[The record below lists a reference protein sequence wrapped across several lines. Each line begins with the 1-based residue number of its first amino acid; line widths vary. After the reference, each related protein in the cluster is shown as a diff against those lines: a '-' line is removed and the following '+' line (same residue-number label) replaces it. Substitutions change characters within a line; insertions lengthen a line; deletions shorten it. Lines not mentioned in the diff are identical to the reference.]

1 MLAYSFLFAPMV
13 LVVLNSVNKDQFRT
27 HWAGLTFEWYRAAWS
42 DPTIVDAAKNSL
54 VIATLV
60 AVLSTII
67 GTSTSLSLQRSRRW
81 MHAVISSTTYSRLII
96 PEILLAL
103 ALLIMFSRIG
113 IARGTTTIV
122 IGQVVFNSAYI
133 TVVVSARLAV
143 RERHTEEAAR
153 DLGATAFRA
162 FRRVTLPEIMPAII
176 AGAVLAFT
184 SSLDNIVTSFFLSG
198 LDEHPA
204 ACHPVADP
212 LRGVAGSECPGHDA
226 DARERSPHGDLPGR
240 QLAALGRKQRPRGP
254 RPARHLTTSTV
265 ERSSIARSHASA
277 TRSVARASC
286 GVQNTRSREPAPAA
300 STKRASERTSGWG
313 SPRGRRA
320 CGRPPCPSA

>member
-1 MLAYSFLFAPMV
+1 MNRRKPWGLYAYAVLAYSFLFAPMV

-184 SSLDNIVTSFFLSG
+184 FSLDNIVTSFFLSG
-198 LDEHPA
+198 STNTLPLVILSLIRFEVS
-204 ACHPVADP
+204 PV
-212 LRGVAGSECPGHDA
+212 VN
-226 DARERSPHGDLPGR
+226 
-240 QLAALGRKQRPRGP
+240 ALGTT
-254 RPARHLTTSTV
+254 LTLANALLMAIFLVVSW
-265 ERSSIARSHASA
+265 R
-277 TRSVARASC
+277 RSVGS
-286 GVQNTRSREPAPAA
+286 
-300 STKRASERTSGWG
+300 SGRVVPG
-313 SPRGRRA
+313 
-320 CGRPPCPSA
+320 PPVT